1 MNQSNTRYLIP
12 NESSH
17 RGQIQP
23 IGEEV
28 LNRPLWS
35 VMIPTYNCA
44 QYLRETL
51 ASVLAQAP
59 GPEQMQIEVVDDCS
73 TKDDPAAVVQEIG
86 RGRVGFY
93 RQPQNVGHTRNFATC
108 LQRARG
114 RLVHQLHGD
123 DLVRDGFYAS
133 MEAAFKARPDIGA
146 AFCRTIYAKQTGQWV
161 AISGLERDEPGILEN
176 FAELLAA
183 QQRIQTPSMVVRRSV
198 YEQLGGFDN
207 RLSWTEDWEMW
218 VRVAANHPIWFEPA
232 PLAVYRSHDN
242 SSTERKI
249 LTAENI
255 RDVGRCIAITS
266 GYFPHKTGT
275 RVRLAASRYYAKWCI
290 TTFACRLLIGGNQE
304 AAWRHIIEALKLS
317 RSWPVLYEVTKFLWL
332 RLRIATAQLQRNM
345 RS

>member
-1 MNQSNTRYLIP
+1 MNQPNARDLIP
-12 NESSH
+12 NESPH

-23 IGEEV
+23 IGEED
-28 LNRPLWS
+28 LNRPHWS

-44 QYLRETL
+44 MYLRETL

-86 RGRVGFY
+86 KGRVSFY
-93 RQPQNVGHTRNFATC
+93 RQPHNVGHTRNFATC

-123 DLVRDGFYAS
+123 DYVRDGFYAK
-133 MEAAFKARPDIGA
+133 MGTAFRVRPDIGG

-161 AISGLERDEPGILEN
+161 AISGLEREEPGVLEN

-218 VRVAANHPIWFEPA
+218 VRIAANHPIWFEPE

-255 RDVGRCIAITS
+255 RDVRRCIAITS
-266 GYFPHKTGT
+266 GYFPHKIGAKV
-275 RVRLAASRYYAKWCI
+275 RVAASRYYAKWCI
-290 TTFACRLLIGGNQE
+290 ATFARKLLIAGNPE
-304 AAWRHIIEALKLS
+304 AAWRQIVEALKLS
-317 RSWPVLYEVTKFLWL
+317 RSGPVLYEVAMFLWL
-332 RLRIATAQLQRNM
+332 RLRIAGAHIQRSI